1 MSFPTHRHCEATP
14 KQSAAV
20 RTFRGGRLL
29 RRFRLLAMTAGERVG
44 GLAMTAGNKGRSL
57 AMTAGVATATL
68 PGLALAHPG
77 HDGALG
83 HLHAWDIGLALLA
96 AIAIGGIAYWGARG
110 RARARKRNK

>member
-1 MSFPTHRHCEATP
+1 
-14 KQSAAV
+14 
-20 RTFRGGRLL
+20 
-29 RRFRLLAMTAGERVG
+29 MTAEKRGRD
-44 GLAMTAGNKGRSL
+44 LAVTAGNKGRGL